1 MSNDKLCEYL
11 TDIGILLFDN
21 IELFF
26 KINSI
31 KSDNNFKN
39 EPEKLKNS
47 LYQYLQKTS
56 KDDNLLHTMSKQII
70 DSYYNVQAVTQYKA
84 LKNFINIYQNKL
96 FLIYNNFFI
105 NLSLYIINKNKSTK
119 NKEDKNKDNNKI
131 KRTHSDENILKDSQ
145 EGQDLT
151 IRKKAKTKSKPKK
164 KVQTR
169 KRTNQYRN
177 NYYRNIQENNTN
189 PHSFFVNTNNNDNY
203 NYMGAYRN
211 DYQNPNIKITDV
223 SSDNYGRD
231 IYDDD
236 NIISYKYY
244 SPMVNIQSKTPI
256 NNINNN
262 MPKNDYQNNY
272 NPQMPMYMNNNNINN
287 LGYNQEMEE
296 MNNNNY
302 GQIYNNN
309 NNNADMFFDAE
320 DDYDF
325 FDNEQKHLQRVHNK
339 IMNLKNEKISK
350 IEEQCTF
357 APKININRKYLKNEN
372 NNNSNN
378 NVFTK
383 LYNESSQLK
392 KKNQERIKKTID
404 SYKFTPDIEGNE
416 KYQVKLPFDKRLEK
430 SIKKKG
436 QFINDKLKEE
446 KKKMEEELVN
456 KNVKVDV
463 NEVLKRIYYKP
474 MEEMKKEKENAKKK
488 EEKPVI
494 DWKKRY
500 NYYNSKEN
508 DYKKQLEKRR
518 QFLNSVSINNNN
530 NGNNGNIIDFN
541 QFMNEV
547 EKDKEKT
554 NNNINNNTSDNINNN
569 TNNNNDEDDKNNN
582 NIGED
587 NNEENRKEN
596 SPEGVQ
602 DAINEAY
609 KSSSLQQLLNANNN

>member
-31 KSDNNFKN
+31 KSDNNFNN

-47 LYQYLQKTS
+47 LFQYMQKTS

-105 NLSLYIINKNKSTK
+105 NLSLYIINKSKSTK
-119 NKEDKNKDNNKI
+119 NKEDKNKDKDKNKI

-189 PHSFFVNTNNNDNY
+189 PHSFFVNTNINDNY

-211 DYQNPNIKITDV
+211 DYQKPNKKITDV
-223 SSDNYGRD
+223 SNDNYSRD

-262 MPKNDYQNNY
+262 MPMNNYQNNY
-272 NPQMPMYMNNNNINN
+272 NPQMPTYMNNNNINN
-287 LGYNQEMEE
+287 LGFNQEMEE

-302 GQIYNNN
+302 GQIYNN

-325 FDNEQKHLQRVHNK
+325 FDNEKKHLQRVHNK

-350 IEEQCTF
+350 IDEQCTF
-357 APKININRKYLKNEN
+357 APKININPKYLKNEN

-416 KYQVKLPFDKRLEK
+416 KYQVKLPFYKRLKK
-430 SIKKKG
+430 SIDKKG

-518 QFLNSVSINNNN
+518 KFLNSVSINNNN

-554 NNNINNNTSDNINNN
+554 NNNNNNTSDNINNN

-582 NIGED
+582 NLGED